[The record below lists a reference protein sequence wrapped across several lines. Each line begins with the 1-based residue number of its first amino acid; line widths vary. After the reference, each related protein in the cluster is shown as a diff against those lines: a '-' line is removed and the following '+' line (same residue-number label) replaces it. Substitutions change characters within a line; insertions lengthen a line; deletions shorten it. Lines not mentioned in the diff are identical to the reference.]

1 MFGNC
6 GVGFAPIKPGQ
17 EPWLINLMEGVED
30 IPGSVLAEGIAWR
43 QPGQT
48 TAGTWETFP
57 EYLSVLEE
65 TPRIMDIGCQIPHGA
80 LRFYVMGDRGADHEE
95 VPTKEECAQMKAL
108 TTEALNAG
116 ALGFTTARTVKHMAA
131 DGRVTPG
138 YSAHDRELTAIAEG
152 MREANA
158 GVIETNLTDP
168 TAREDLAIMRRMA
181 EVAGRPLTVLLL
193 QIGGA
198 PNLWRLLQQ
207 DIHAMNEDGM
217 LVTGQVGCRPVGILL
232 GWELSMNPFNYHPTY
247 LALKH
252 LPVAERIARLQNE
265 PELRAQLL
273 SEHIWDPHAQWR
285 PTAGT
290 PVPQEGETVEQAYF
304 ALMDFALT
312 RITELKHR
320 TTGQPEYEPDLTKE
334 SLVARAQAVAAAS
347 GIKPNPYEVALE
359 ILLQGDGKS
368 HLLYPHE
375 NYVGGD
381 LSVIKEL
388 LEDPY
393 TISGLGDAGAHVGTI
408 CDGSYPT
415 FLITHWARDR
425 ERTGKGPG
433 LPLEFLVQKQTR
445 KTAEAFGLL
454 DRGLLSVGF
463 KADMNVIDLGQL
475 AVTLPEVVY
484 DLPGKVKAKR
494 LMQKA
499 VGYVHTIV
507 SGVVVSNNGVPTG
520 KLPGK
525 LIRGA
530 QPMLG
535 THTANATLA
544 AADFAKL

>member
-1 MFGNC
+1 VTTTIFGNC

-17 EPWLINLMEGVED
+17 EPWLINLMQGVED

-43 QPGQT
+43 EPGMA

-57 EYLSVLEE
+57 EYISVLEE
-65 TPRIMDIGCQIPHGA
+65 TPRIMDIGCQIPHGS

-95 VPTKEECAQMKAL
+95 VPTEEECAQMKAL

-138 YSAHDRELTAIAEG
+138 YSAHDRELSSIAEG

-181 EVAGRPLTVLLL
+181 EVAERPLTVLLL

-198 PNLWRLLQQ
+198 PDLWRLLQQ
-207 DIHAMNEDGM
+207 DIHEMNEDGM
-217 LVTGQVGCRPVGILL
+217 IVTGQVGCRPVGILM

-247 LALKH
+247 IALKH

-273 SEHIWDPHAQWR
+273 SEHKWDPHAAWR

-290 PVPQEGETVEQAYF
+290 PVPQEGETVQQAYF

-312 RITELKHR
+312 RITELKSSS
-320 TTGQPEYEPDLTKE
+320 TGQPEYEPDLTKE
-334 SLVARAQAVAAAS
+334 SLAARATASAS
-347 GIKPNPYEVALE
+347 GDQPPDPYAIALE
-359 ILLQGDGKS
+359 VLLKGDGMG

-375 NYVGGD
+375 NYAGGD

-393 TISGLGDAGAHVGTI
+393 TISGLGDAGAHVG
-408 CDGSYPT
+408 
-415 FLITHWARDR
+415 
-425 ERTGKGPG
+425 
-433 LPLEFLVQKQTR
+433 
-445 KTAEAFGLL
+445 
-454 DRGLLSVGF
+454 
-463 KADMNVIDLGQL
+463 
-475 AVTLPEVVY
+475 
-484 DLPGKVKAKR
+484 
-494 LMQKA
+494 
-499 VGYVHTIV
+499 
-507 SGVVVSNNGVPTG
+507 
-520 KLPGK
+520 
-525 LIRGA
+525 
-530 QPMLG
+530 
-535 THTANATLA
+535 
-544 AADFAKL
+544 

>member
-1 MFGNC
+1 
-6 GVGFAPIKPGQ
+6 
-17 EPWLINLMEGVED
+17 
-30 IPGSVLAEGIAWR
+30 
-43 QPGQT
+43 
-48 TAGTWETFP
+48 
-57 EYLSVLEE
+57 
-65 TPRIMDIGCQIPHGA
+65 MDIGCQLPHGA

-95 VPTKEECAQMKAL
+95 VPTEEECAQMKAI

-116 ALGFTTARTVKHMAA
+116 ALGFTTARTIKHMAA

-138 YSAHDRELTAIAEG
+138 YSAHDRELKAIAEG

-181 EVAGRPLTVLLL
+181 QVAQRPLTVLLL

-198 PNLWRLLQQ
+198 PDLWRLLRQ
-207 DIHAMNEDGM
+207 DIHDMNEDGM
-217 LVTGQVGCRPVGILL
+217 VVTGQVGCRPVGILM

-247 LALKH
+247 VALKH

-273 SEHIWDPHAQWR
+273 SEHQWDPHATWR

-290 PVPQEGETVEQAYF
+290 PVPHKGETVQQAYF

-312 RITELKHR
+312 RITELKSSC
-320 TTGQPEYEPDLTKE
+320 TGQPEYEPDLTTE
-334 SLVARAQAVAAAS
+334 SLAARAQAIAAAS
-347 GIKPNPYEVALE
+347 GSIQRPDPYAVALE
-359 ILLQGDGKS
+359 ILLKGDGKS
-368 HLLYPHE
+368 HLLFPHE
-375 NYVGGD
+375 NYAGGD

-425 ERTGKGPG
+425 ERTGKGAG

-445 KTAEAFGLL
+445 KTAEAFSLL

-463 KADMNVIDLGQL
+463 KGDINVIDLDRLQ
-475 AVTLPEVVY
+475 VTLPEVVY
-484 DLPGKVKAKR
+484 DLPGKIKAKR
-494 LMQKA
+494 LLQKA
-499 VGYVHTIV
+499 VGYVYTIV
-507 SGVVVSNNGVPTG
+507 SGVVVSKEGMPTG
-520 KLPGK
+520 HLPGK
-525 LIRGA
+525 VIRGA
-530 QPMLG
+530 QPLPG
-535 THTANATLA
+535 TPAATATP
-544 AADFAKL
+544 ADAAKL